1 MLKQEEI
8 RKKYCIELCPGCMN
22 EQVIYAKGITA
33 CPDCGYPMAPCSEC
47 LVCNYDTCPCGCD
60 GTDADSRKRVTNP
73 PISKEMQAILYEL
86 L

>member
-1 MLKQEEI
+1 MMDEKKI
-8 RKKYCIELCPGCMN
+8 RETYCIEPCPGCGG
-22 EQVIYAKGITA
+22 EQVIYAKGVTA

-47 LVCNYDTCPCGCD
+47 EECDYDTCPYGCD

-73 PISKEMQAILYEL
+73 PISKDMQASLYKL